1 LKRSRIRLQQVGN
14 ADDVFPSISAPFR
27 RWRTIRS
34 VAVALLTGRR
44 VVATFRR
51 VDRRQS
57 TIKEDNSVREFEYA
71 APVSVQEA
79 IELLCRAN
87 GEARPLAGGTDL
99 IAQMKESRKSPALVI
114 DVKGIPDLNVL
125 SFDETEGL
133 RLGAAV
139 SCTRIARFAPARA
152 RYHALVE
159 ACALIG
165 SVQIQNRAAVGGN
178 FCNATPSA
186 DTVPPILC
194 YGGTVVIAGP
204 SGRRRIPA
212 EEFFIGPGQTVLAPD
227 EILVE
232 LSVPPPP
239 RLSGAAYLRFIPR
252 EEMDIAV
259 AGVGSLVEL
268 SADGMHC
275 QRARIALAAV
285 APTPVRAREA
295 EEFLAGK
302 TADEQVF
309 AQAAELAASAAK
321 PISDV
326 RGSAAYRT
334 ELVKVLT
341 RRSLQKACERVG
353 GRPLS

>member
-1 LKRSRIRLQQVGN
+1 
-14 ADDVFPSISAPFR
+14 
-27 RWRTIRS
+27 
-34 VAVALLTGRR
+34 
-44 VVATFRR
+44 
-51 VDRRQS
+51 
-57 TIKEDNSVREFEYA
+57 VREFEYA
-71 APVSVQEA
+71 APLSVQEA
-79 IELLCRAN
+79 VELLCRAN
-87 GEARPLAGGTDL
+87 GEACPLAGGTDL
-99 IAQMKESRKSPALVI
+99 IAQMKENRKSPALVV

-125 SFDETEGL
+125 SFDETAGL

-204 SGRRRIPA
+204 SGRRQLPA
-212 EEFFIGPGQTVLAPD
+212 EEFFIGPGQTVLAKD
-227 EILVE
+227 EIVVE
-232 LSVPPPP
+232 LTIPPP
-239 RLSGAAYLRFIPR
+239 RRRSGAAYLRFIPR

-268 SADGMHC
+268 SDDGIC
-275 QRARIALAAV
+275 QQARIALAAV

-302 TADEQVF
+302 TAGEQVF
-309 AQAAELAASAAK
+309 AQAAELAARAAK

-334 ELVKVLT
+334 ELFKVLT
-341 RRSLQKACERVG
+341 RRSLRKACERVAG
-353 GRPLS
+353 QSLSQEESA